1 MMIVMTRIQTA
12 VAALCILALVLA
24 VAALLL
30 SPSRGAAAWWCLVIL
45 WSGGCLIDLLRA
57 RHRG

>member
-1 MMIVMTRIQTA
+1 MTRIQTA